1 VSTSHQDSQSEQNQ
15 STQSGLDENIAGA
28 LAYVFGFLSGI
39 VMYLVESENETVRF
53 HAAQSIVVFGAFFIA
68 SLVVSVLQAVL
79 VFGDVTAFVFGT
91 IFGLIGF
98 VLWIAAII
106 LWIYLIIRTYQ
117 GSDPRIP
124 IAAGIADGLV

>member
-1 VSTSHQDSQSEQNQ
+1 MSTSHQDSQSEQNQ

>member
-1 VSTSHQDSQSEQNQ
+1 MSTSIHDSQSAAEEP
-15 STQSGLDENIAGA
+15 TQSGLDENVAGA
-28 LAYVFGFLSGI
+28 LSYVFGFLSGI

-53 HAAQSIVVFGAFFIA
+53 HAAQSIVVFGAIFIA
-68 SLVVSVLQAVL
+68 SLVVSVLRAVL
-79 VFGDVTAFVFGT
+79 VIGDVTAFLFGT
-91 IFGLIGF
+91 IFGLISF

-124 IAAGIADGLV
+124 IAAGIADGFV